1 VFENLKRK
9 SNARFYSKSASFDIC
24 FKNKMWYKP
33 VFTCCPRNFAAFM
46 EQLTVISKLIKSP
59 HNTVIMSHR
68 NPDGDAIGSSLAMRH
83 YLEQHGHQVHV
94 VFPSEYP
101 EEFGFMPGV
110 ADSLI
115 WDLHEDRV
123 KEVLSSTDLIIF
135 LDFNSLSRIDK
146 LGEAQ
151 AGIEATRIMID
162 HHLYPEPIAN
172 HMISDTSASSTCEM
186 VFDFIQSLDDA
197 QRINP
202 KVGDCIMT
210 GIITDTGSFK
220 YSTTPKLFRTVA
232 SICDRGVDTSY
243 LMDQIFNSQKEKHLR
258 LLGHCLAN
266 RMEVIPEYNTA
277 VITLTIKDYEEFDIQ
292 RGDSEGIVNYLLS
305 MRQIRLAAFIHNQ
318 PSVVKISLRSK
329 GDVNVQEMC
338 RKHWNGGGHKNASG
352 AHSYGT
358 LHATLAK
365 FKAILPEYKE
375 QLTKA

>member
-1 VFENLKRK
+1 
-9 SNARFYSKSASFDIC
+9 
-24 FKNKMWYKP
+24 
-33 VFTCCPRNFAAFM
+33 M
-46 EQLTVISKLIKSP
+46 EQITALSKLIKSP

-83 YLEQHGHQVHV
+83 YLEQYGHQVNV

-101 EEFGFMPGV
+101 EEFGFLSG
-110 ADSLI
+110 ASDALI
-115 WDLHEDRV
+115 WDLHEERV
-123 KEVLSSTDLIIF
+123 REVLSSANLIIF

-151 AGIEATRIMID
+151 ASIEADRIMID

-172 HMISDTSASSTCEM
+172 HLISDTSASSTCEM
-186 VFDFIQSLDDA
+186 VYDFIQSLDDA

-232 SICDRGVDTSY
+232 SICDRGVDTGY

-266 RMEVIPEYNTA
+266 RMEIIPEFNTA
-277 VITLTIKDYEEFDIQ
+277 VITLTIKDYEQFEIG
-292 RGDSEGIVNYLLS
+292 RGDTEGIVNYLLS
-305 MRQIRLAAFIHNQ
+305 MRNIRLAAFIHNQ

-365 FKAILPEYKE
+365 FKSILPEYKD